1 MHEVSSKKAVE
12 TKWICKIDES
22 KGWGVA
28 DYELIVEER
37 DARPLPR
44 SFKLYGQGEN
54 MEIEG
59 QNDGA
64 TSHNEDMQMNQDNY
78 TDMNHSGQDGMNHS
92 GQDGMNRGG
101 HSDMNHSGHEGMNQ
115 GG

>member
-1 MHEVSSKKAVE
+1 MLVPSKMHEVSSKKAVE

-22 KGWGVA
+22 NGWGVA
-28 DYELIVEER
+28 DYELIVEEK

-44 SFKLYGQGEN
+44 SFKLYGQGEK

-59 QNDGA
+59 QIDCV
-64 TSHNEDMQMNQDNY
+64 TSHNDDMQMNQDNY
-78 TDMNHSGQDGMNHS
+78 TDMNHSGQDGMNH
-92 GQDGMNRGG
+92 GG
-101 HSDMNHSGHEGMNQ
+101 HSDMNHGGNDGMNQ